1 MSIRVVTIAR
11 GYGSGGGEVARLLA
25 AKLGWHLFDRQVVSS
40 VALKLGISE
49 DEAFAHDEHADSF
62 VQRIIESMQFS
73 GPIYAPVILS
83 ETDNPI
89 GVNAKQYHD
98 ALQGCLLAVTD
109 IGNVVIV
116 GRGAQMLLAS
126 RRDVLRIYITAPLE
140 QRIEYVKRRENL
152 DAAAAQA
159 RIEQKD
165 HDRIR
170 DIKEQYHRNPD
181 DAQIYDLT
189 INTSVLD
196 LQSAVDLICLALE
209 RKEQRLNTSEEELGP
224 YHGLSLYPGLSDNSA
239 QD

>member
-11 GYGSGGGEVARLLA
+11 MYGSGGGEIARLLA

-40 VALKLGISE
+40 VAQKLGIPE
-49 DEAFAHDEHADSF
+49 DEASAHDEHADSF
-62 VQRIIESMQFS
+62 VQRIIESMQFC

-83 ETDNPI
+83 ESDNPI
-89 GVNAKQYHD
+89 VVNEKQYHD
-98 ALQGCLLAVTD
+98 ALQDCLLTVTD

-126 RRDVLRIYITAPLE
+126 RRDVLRVHIVAPLA

-152 DAAAAQA
+152 DTAAAQA
-159 RIEQKD
+159 RIDQKD
-165 HDRIR
+165 HDRCR
-170 DIKEQYHRNPD
+170 DIKGQYHRDPG
-181 DAQIYDLT
+181 DAQLYDLI

-209 RKEQRLNTSEEELGP
+209 RKERRLNASEEELGP
-224 YHGLSLYPGLSDNSA
+224 QYGLSLYPGLSDNNA
-239 QD
+239 